1 MYIIDCVDME
11 SLNYIFIMYKY
22 IELRI
27 ILCTITF
34 EVLAHACYCLAWLGL
49 SNVSTT
55 NKNKTLI
62 TPIM

>member
-27 ILCTITF
+27 ILYTITF
-34 EVLAHACYCLAWLGL
+34 EVLAHACYC
-49 SNVSTT
+49 
-55 NKNKTLI
+55 
-62 TPIM
+62 